1 MIGGSS
7 TGLPRVLDIA
17 LRGVPAARTGGPVFG
32 LVHALLT
39 GFLPVLLLPLVGWVV
54 DRWGPRRLVWW
65 GLVALAVGA
74 VLYLGYR
81 IGAVLFVSVAVVS
94 VGSVFGTQLP
104 IAAAVNNWFQRRK
117 AMAMAV
123 MMVPSVTASFV
134 FDVLRTVVVIHP
146 RLASLIVAG
155 TVLMLALP
163 LSRLVK
169 NRPEDDGWH
178 PDGVVAIVPGDGQPG
193 QSDNEGTL
201 LPDYTWREA
210 LRARAFWMLAVA
222 GTVLSISSS
231 GFFSLLIMRDLGFAP
246 GHSVA
251 VLSLGDAF
259 TAAFVLAGGWIG
271 DRVPIRRAM
280 FVFGLA
286 EAAAIGVLCFA
297 GTLPMFCL
305 SAALAGIGA
314 GGRIPLTLA
323 AHGVYFGRRNFAT
336 ITGVTLMALNLAGEE
351 GFGSILVIWLVELAG
366 SYALPLAVIA
376 LVGAAASSVFLFMGD
391 PKPAPSQ
398 S

>member
-1 MIGGSS
+1 MGAAILVIGSSS

-32 LVHALLT
+32 LVPALST
-39 GFLPVLLLPLVGWVV
+39 GLLPLLLLPLVGWVV

-74 VLYLGYR
+74 VLYLGYQ
-81 IGAVLFVSVAVVS
+81 IGAVLFVSVTVVG

-134 FDVLRTVVVIHP
+134 FDTLRTVVVIHP
-146 RLASLIVAG
+146 RAASLIVAG

-169 NRPEDDGWH
+169 DRPEDDGRH
-178 PDGVVAIVPGDGQPG
+178 SDGVVAGVPGDGQPG
-193 QSDNEGTL
+193 QSANAGTF

-231 GFFSLLIMRDLGFAP
+231 RLFFSVLIMRDLGFAP
-246 GHSVA
+246 SHSAA
-251 VLSLGDAF
+251 VHSLGDA
-259 TAAFVLAGGWIG
+259 LRWRLSSLEAG
-271 DRVPIRRAM
+271 
-280 FVFGLA
+280 
-286 EAAAIGVLCFA
+286 
-297 GTLPMFCL
+297 
-305 SAALAGIGA
+305 
-314 GGRIPLTLA
+314 
-323 AHGVYFGRRNFAT
+323 
-336 ITGVTLMALNLAGEE
+336 
-351 GFGSILVIWLVELAG
+351 
-366 SYALPLAVIA
+366 
-376 LVGAAASSVFLFMGD
+376 
-391 PKPAPSQ
+391 
-398 S
+398 

>member
-1 MIGGSS
+1 
-7 TGLPRVLDIA
+7 
-17 LRGVPAARTGGPVFG
+17 
-32 LVHALLT
+32 
-39 GFLPVLLLPLVGWVV
+39 
-54 DRWGPRRLVWW
+54 
-65 GLVALAVGA
+65 
-74 VLYLGYR
+74 
-81 IGAVLFVSVAVVS
+81 
-94 VGSVFGTQLP
+94 
-104 IAAAVNNWFQRRK
+104 
-117 AMAMAV
+117 
-123 MMVPSVTASFV
+123 
-134 FDVLRTVVVIHP
+134 
-146 RLASLIVAG
+146 
-155 TVLMLALP
+155 
-163 LSRLVK
+163 
-169 NRPEDDGWH
+169 
-178 PDGVVAIVPGDGQPG
+178 
-193 QSDNEGTL
+193 
-201 LPDYTWREA
+201 
-210 LRARAFWMLAVA
+210 
-222 GTVLSISSS
+222 
-231 GFFSLLIMRDLGFAP
+231 MRDLGFAP

-259 TAAFVLAGGWIG
+259 TAAFVLAEGWIG

-351 GFGSILVIWLVELAG
+351 GFGAILVIWLVELAG